1 MRHSVRLE
9 GFRYAL
15 RPIREADARFVAALR
30 SDPDL
35 GAYLHRTSGRVE
47 DQEAW
52 LATYFDR
59 AGDYY
64 FIVETLEGAEPV
76 GTVGLY
82 DSDGRAAE
90 WGRWLIAKDAPAAVE
105 SALLVYRAAFE
116 AVGLDE
122 VFCRTVAENAKVVS
136 FHDSSG
142 AHRVGTLARHFRLD
156 GVEHDAVEHRV
167 DRSRWD
173 MMRPKLE
180 FLARRLA
187 QH

>member
-1 MRHSVRLE
+1 MRHSLRLE

-15 RPIREADARFVAALR
+15 RPIREDDAGFVVALR
-30 SDPDL
+30 SDPEL
-35 GAYLHRTSGRVE
+35 GAYLHRTSGRIE

-52 LATYFDR
+52 LAAYFDR

-64 FIVETLEGAEPV
+64 FIVEEAESGQAV
-76 GTVGLY
+76 GTIGLY

-90 WGRWLIAKDAPAAVE
+90 WGRWLIRKDAPAAVE
-105 SALLVYRAAFE
+105 SALLIYRAAFDALGLE
-116 AVGLDE
+116 A

-142 AHRVGTLARHFRLD
+142 AERVGVLAGQFDLG
-156 GVEHDAVEHRV
+156 GVSHDAVEHRV
-167 DRSRWD
+167 DRTRWD
-173 MMRPKLE
+173 MMRPKLD

>member
-1 MRHSVRLE
+1 MRHSHRLD

-15 RPIREADARFVAALR
+15 RPIGEADARFVAELR
-30 SDPDL
+30 SDPEL
-35 GAYLHRTSGRVE
+35 SAYLHRTSGRVE

-52 LATYFDR
+52 LAAYFERD
-59 AGDYY
+59 GDYY
-64 FIVETLEGAEPV
+64 FIVEELGSGDPV

-82 DSDGRAAE
+82 DSDGRTAE
-90 WGRWLIAKDAPAAVE
+90 WGRWLIRKDAPAAVE
-105 SALLVYRAAFE
+105 TALLIYRAAFE
-116 AVGLDE
+116 GVGLDE
-122 VFCRTVAENAKVVS
+122 VYCRTVAENAKVVS

-142 AHRVGTLARHFRLD
+142 AARIGTLERHFQLG
-156 GVEHDAVEHRV
+156 GVSHDAVEHRV

>member
-1 MRHSVRLE
+1 MRHSHRVE

-15 RPIREADARFVAALR
+15 RPVAMADARFIAELR
-30 SDPDL
+30 ADPEL

-52 LATYFDR
+52 LTTYEAR

-64 FIVETLEGAEPV
+64 FVVEERASGQPL
-76 GTVGLY
+76 GTVGVY
-82 DSDGRAAE
+82 DSDGRRAE
-90 WGRWLIAKDAPAAVE
+90 WGRWLIRREAPAAVE

-116 AVGLDE
+116 ALGLDE
-122 VFCRTVAENAKVVS
+122 VYCRTVAENAKVVS

-142 AHRVGTLARHFRLD
+142 AERVGLLEKHFELG
-156 GVEHDAVEHRV
+156 GVAHDAVEHRV
-167 DRSRWD
+167 DRTRWD
-173 MMRPKLE
+173 RMRPKLE

-187 QH
+187 EH